1 MDRVL
6 GLFLFLVLLLFDRT
20 NTEASCPFRCQ
31 CFTPAQ
37 VLCADERMFSLPR
50 NVSRQVKEFILMTS
64 SVSYLFVNTL
74 QESPQLTTLILLN
87 NALKSIHAHALEHL
101 TALQELEISGN
112 PWLEHLFLG
121 TFSKQSNLTKLLLN
135 FNRFKS
141 VLPGMFDS
149 LQQLQTLQMKGN
161 LISNL
166 PPYLFLH
173 LRNLRILDLS
183 QNKLTDLRNDT
194 FSGMDRLEVLTMN
207 YNLITNLR
215 SDLFRNISQLVEL
228 NLEGNRITELSENVF
243 SELPNMQV
251 LNLRGNFLTT
261 FSDEV
266 FGSDPLNL
274 KELNLKGNRLT
285 KLSSLSNLT
294 SLTDLDLS
302 SNQLLSL
309 PEDAFKN
316 LTNLETVD
324 LSENQ
329 LLFLPETIFSQ
340 LFSLKMIH
348 LNKNNLSK
356 VEAKLFQDQMLI
368 QQLYLSD
375 NQLETLPFG
384 LMDPFVLQHTVRL
397 HGNPWKCDCHMWY
410 LHDWVLKYSQDIEML
425 DSLLCHS
432 PDFLRRH
439 TVISISKDQ
448 LVCQISQDHLP
459 DLSRCVLHASGD
471 TMTIK
476 CKVNKCSPLMVK
488 VQFEEEGGSVQ
499 EHVIKNQGSE
509 SSTCS
514 NGTLT
519 ANPIE

>member
-1 MDRVL
+1 MDRVF
-6 GLFLFLVLLLFDRT
+6 GLSLLLVLLLFDK
-20 NTEASCPFRCQ
+20 NNSEASCPARCQ

-37 VLCADERMFSLPR
+37 VLCADERMSSLPK

-64 SVSYLFVNTL
+64 SVSYLFINTL

-87 NALKSIHAHALEHL
+87 NALRSIHVHALDHL
-101 TALQELEISGN
+101 TELQELEISGN
-112 PWLEHLFLG
+112 PMLEHLFLG

-135 FNRFKS
+135 FNRFRT

-149 LQQLQTLQMKGN
+149 LKQLHTLQMKGN
-161 LISNL
+161 LISQL
-166 PPYLFLH
+166 PPLIFLH
-173 LRNLRILDLS
+173 LPNLRVLDLS
-183 QNKLTDLRNDT
+183 QNKLTDLRSDI
-194 FSGMDRLEVLTMN
+194 FSGLDRLEVLKIN
-207 YNLITNLR
+207 NNLISNLT
-215 SDLFRNISQLVEL
+215 SDMFQNISQLAEL
-228 NLEGNRITELSENVF
+228 NLEGNQITELSENVF
-243 SELPNMQV
+243 SGLAKLQV
-251 LNLRGNFLTT
+251 LNLRGNLLTT

-266 FGSDPLNL
+266 LGSDPLNL

-285 KLSSLSNLT
+285 EVTSLSRLT
-294 SLTDLDLS
+294 SLTDLILS
-302 SNQLLSL
+302 SNQLFSL

-329 LLFLPETIFSQ
+329 LSSLPETIFHQ
-340 LFSLKMIH
+340 LFNIKAIH

-356 VEAKLFQDQMLI
+356 VEANLFQDQMLI

-384 LMDPFVLQHTVRL
+384 LMDTFVLQHIVRL

-410 LHDWVLKYSQDIEML
+410 MHDWVLKYSQDIEML
-425 DSLLCHS
+425 DNLLCDS

-439 TVISISKDQ
+439 TVISVAKDQ
-448 LVCQISQDHLP
+448 LVCQISEDHLP

-476 CKVNKCSPLMVK
+476 CRVTKCSPLTVK
-488 VQFEEEGGSVQ
+488 VQFQEDGGSLW

-509 SSTCS
+509 SSNCS
-514 NGTLT
+514 NETTTG
-519 ANPIE
+519 NPFE